1 MLALLSFRYDLFAC
15 ALKCC
20 FLVRRIRI
28 RFRKRGPGEWTRA
41 RRGVGWAW
49 NAREKKRLLASI
61 GCRRRLGARRVPVVV
76 RGMRVVGGKE
86 VEWGFGQMMMGKG
99 GDDDDDVRPSVSP
112 SVVVVVVDRWR
123 RLSFSLRALS
133 CRER

>member
-1 MLALLSFRYDLFAC
+1 M
-15 ALKCC
+15 
-20 FLVRRIRI
+20 
-28 RFRKRGPGEWTRA
+28 
-41 RRGVGWAW
+41 
-49 NAREKKRLLASI
+49 
-61 GCRRRLGARRVPVVV
+61 VV
-76 RGMRVVGGKE
+76 RGMRVGGGKK

-133 CRER
+133 RRER

>member
-1 MLALLSFRYDLFAC
+1 
-15 ALKCC
+15 
-20 FLVRRIRI
+20 
-28 RFRKRGPGEWTRA
+28 
-41 RRGVGWAW
+41 
-49 NAREKKRLLASI
+49 
-61 GCRRRLGARRVPVVV
+61 
-76 RGMRVVGGKE
+76 MRVVGGKK

-133 CRER
+133 RRER